1 MILRSSFR
9 SGGWCPSSSS
19 PLCIDGLGGLGC
31 SGRSG
36 SGAQAAANAIADPAD
51 FYADPTDFAACCWRL
66 GLRGVEA
73 SMAGWVQA
81 GDAEEARTRN
91 LIRDRVTDAPPA
103 ATHDYTQQPIEVS
116 LVVV

>member
-1 MILRSSFR
+1 
-9 SGGWCPSSSS
+9 
-19 PLCIDGLGGLGC
+19 
-31 SGRSG
+31 
-36 SGAQAAANAIADPAD
+36 
-51 FYADPTDFAACCWRL
+51 
-66 GLRGVEA
+66 
-73 SMAGWVQA
+73 MAGWVQA